1 MSRTCD
7 ICHKTYSCRQS
18 LWTHKKN
25 AHEKSNPKGS
35 GLWVQTVNNQMK
47 RGYGLKSKHDKGV
60 DNDDIGRYVWRWSEK
75 NNNKNHS
82 PLLPRDI
89 RAIIVGKSGAGKSV
103 FLAYL
108 LLEPDMLDHG
118 LLY

>member
-47 RGYGLKSKHDKGV
+47 RGYGLV
-60 DNDDIGRYVWRWSEK
+60 ETDDEEDADEEEDHLEWRPGW
-75 NNNKNHS
+75 
-82 PLLPRDI
+82 
-89 RAIIVGKSGAGKSV
+89 
-103 FLAYL
+103 
-108 LLEPDMLDHG
+108 
-118 LLY
+118 